1 MTKSRVTHLKAAYG
15 LTVQQWDATF
25 ERQRGI
31 CPLCLKVLHRPGN
44 AEGKRA
50 AAVDHD
56 HRTKRVRGLVHWR
69 CNRFL
74 IGPHTLVTAER
85 LVRYLASPF
94 DGRML

>member
-1 MTKSRVTHLKAAYG
+1 MARAAHLKSVYG
-15 LTVQQWDATF
+15 LTVQQWDAMF
-25 ERQRGI
+25 EQQKGV
-31 CPLCLKVLHRPGN
+31 CPLCLGRLYRPGN

-56 HRTKRVRGLVHWR
+56 HRSKRVRGLVHWR

-74 IGPHTLVTAER
+74 IGPHTWETATR

-94 DGRML
+94 DGRTL